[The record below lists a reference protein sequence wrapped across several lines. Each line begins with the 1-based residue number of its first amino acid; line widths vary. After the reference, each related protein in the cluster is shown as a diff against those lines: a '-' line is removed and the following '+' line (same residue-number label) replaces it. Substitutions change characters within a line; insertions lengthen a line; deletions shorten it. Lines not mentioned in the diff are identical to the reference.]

1 MKSEEIFTQAL
12 EYEKKIRDLYLSAV
26 EKIDDKRGKDLFKA
40 LADDEQSHVDFLEYS
55 LDKLK
60 NKDDVDITRLESK
73 IPSVER
79 LDENIQQMKDKIP
92 RHMLGDVKRVLN
104 SALNMETETSRF
116 YRESYEK
123 AEEGLIKE
131 ILKKFH
137 EIEQR
142 HVEVV
147 RVELDFCS
155 NNGHW
160 FNFME
165 IDMEHG

>member
-12 EYEKKIRDLYLSAV
+12 EYEKKIRDLYLAAV

-60 NKDDVDITRLESK
+60 NKDDVDISRLGSK
-73 IPSVER
+73 IPSVGK
-79 LDENIQQMKDKIP
+79 LDRNIEKMKDRIP
-92 RHMLGDVKRVLN
+92 QHMLGDVKRVLN
-104 SALNMETETSRF
+104 SALQLEIETSRF
-116 YRESYEK
+116 YKDSYDK

-137 EIEQR
+137 EIEER

-147 RVELDFCS
+147 RVELDFSS

-165 IDMEHG
+165 IDLEHG